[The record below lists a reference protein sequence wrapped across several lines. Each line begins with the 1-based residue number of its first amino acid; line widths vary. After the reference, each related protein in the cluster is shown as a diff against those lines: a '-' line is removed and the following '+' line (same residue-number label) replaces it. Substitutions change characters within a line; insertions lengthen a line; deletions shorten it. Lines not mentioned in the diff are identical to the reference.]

1 MLYKFVFLFAKEL
14 SLVDMVFLEY
24 LSLLLDTQVIIL
36 FTEMLVSK
44 LKLVMVL

>member
-1 MLYKFVFLFAKEL
+1 MLYKSVFLFAKEL

-36 FTEMLVSK
+36 LTEMLVSK
-44 LKLVMVL
+44 LKLVMVV

>member
-1 MLYKFVFLFAKEL
+1 MLYKSVFLLAKEL

-36 FTEMLVSK
+36 LTEMLVSK
-44 LKLVMVL
+44 LKLVMVV

>member
-1 MLYKFVFLFAKEL
+1 MLYKSVFLIAKEL

-36 FTEMLVSK
+36 LTEMLVSK
-44 LKLVMVL
+44 LKLVMVV

>member
-1 MLYKFVFLFAKEL
+1 MLYKSVFLFAKEL

-44 LKLVMVL
+44 LKLVMVV

>member
-1 MLYKFVFLFAKEL
+1 MLYKSVFLLAKEL

-44 LKLVMVL
+44 LKLVMVV

>member
-1 MLYKFVFLFAKEL
+1 MLYKSVFLFAKEL

-36 FTEMLVSK
+36 LTEILVSK
-44 LKLVMVL
+44 LKLVMVV